1 MSADVLDKLSVSIF
15 KPKEIYPVDTAFLA
29 NLLLVVDTGSM
40 AEAARR
46 VGVTPAAIAQQMSA
60 LERELGVTLF
70 VRSGRTVTPTEAGHR
85 IIERARGLVADF
97 ADLKAHALEG
107 EATGELRI
115 GTITT
120 ALLSLLPDVLA
131 NFARGF
137 PRAKVLIRA
146 GTSMELYDTLHRGDL
161 DVAICLHPSFALPK
175 AYDWHLLREE
185 PLVVLAPARFAQ
197 EDPHE
202 LLRREPFIRYDRTLG
217 GGKQADQYLR
227 AARIVPRELFELNAL
242 MAIAM
247 MVDRGLGVSLVPD
260 IVSPMTSAL
269 SIARIALPLPIEPR
283 RFGMVWQRASPRSRL
298 IQGLL
303 QCADDAVMAS
313 VARGDHAR

>member
-1 MSADVLDKLSVSIF
+1 M
-15 KPKEIYPVDTAFLA
+15 DTAFLA

-303 QCADDAVMAS
+303 QCADEAVMAS

>member
-1 MSADVLDKLSVSIF
+1 METTFLS
-15 KPKEIYPVDTAFLA
+15 

-60 LERELGVTLF
+60 LERELGVTLLM
-70 VRSGRTVTPTEAGHR
+70 RSGRTVMPTEAGYR
-85 IIERARGLVADF
+85 VIERARGLVADL
-97 ADLKAHALEG
+97 AELKAYALEG

-131 NFARGF
+131 NFARAF
-137 PRAKVLIRA
+137 PRAKLLIRA
-146 GTSMELYDTLHRGDL
+146 GTSMELYDTLQRGDL
-161 DVAICLHPSFALPK
+161 DVAICLHPAFALPK

-185 PLVVLAPARFAQ
+185 PLVVLARARLAG

-202 LLRREPFIRYDRTLG
+202 LLQREPFIRYDRTLG

-227 AARIVPRELFELNAL
+227 AARIVPNELFELNSL

-260 IVSPMTSAL
+260 IVSPMASAL
-269 SIARIALPLPIEPR
+269 SVARLPLPVRAEPR
-283 RFGMVWQRASPRSRL
+283 RFGMVWQRASPRARL
-298 IQGLL
+298 IYGLM
-303 QCADDAVMAS
+303 QCADEVVVAS
-313 VARGDHAR
+313 SANGS

>member
-1 MSADVLDKLSVSIF
+1 M
-15 KPKEIYPVDTAFLA
+15 DTAFLG

-70 VRSGRTVTPTEAGHR
+70 VRSGRTVIPTEAGHR
-85 IIERARGLVADF
+85 VIERARGLIADF
-97 ADLKAHALEG
+97 ADLRAHALEG

-131 NFARGF
+131 NFARAF

-146 GTSMELYDTLHRGDL
+146 GTSMELYDTLQRGDL
-161 DVAICLHPSFALPK
+161 DVAICLHPAFALPK
-175 AYDWHLLREE
+175 AFDWHLLREE
-185 PLVVLAPARFAQ
+185 PLVVLAPARFAG

-260 IVSPMTSAL
+260 IVSPMTAAL
-269 SIARIALPLPIEPR
+269 AVARLPLPVPSEPR
-283 RFGMVWQRASPRSRL
+283 RFGVVWPRASPRARL

-303 QCADDAVMAS
+303 QCADEAVAS
-313 VARGDHAR
+313 AGVGKTK

>member
-1 MSADVLDKLSVSIF
+1 M
-15 KPKEIYPVDTAFLA
+15 DTAFLA

-60 LERELGVTLF
+60 LERELGVALF

-107 EATGELRI
+107 EASGELRI

-227 AARIVPRELFELNAL
+227 SARIVPRELFELNAL

-313 VARGDHAR
+313 VAREGR

>member
-1 MSADVLDKLSVSIF
+1 M
-15 KPKEIYPVDTAFLA
+15 ETAFLA

-70 VRSGRTVTPTEAGHR
+70 VRAGRTVTPTEAGHR

-97 ADLKAHALEG
+97 AELKAHALEG
-107 EATGELRI
+107 EAAGELRI
-115 GTITT
+115 GTINT

-131 NFARGF
+131 NFACDF

-146 GTSMELYDTLHRGDL
+146 GTSMELYDSLHRGDL
-161 DVAICLHPSFALPK
+161 DVAICLHPAFALPK

-185 PLVVLAPARFAQ
+185 PLVVLAPERFAR

-217 GGKQADQYLR
+217 GGKQADEYLR
-227 AARIVPRELFELNAL
+227 AARIAPRELFELNAL

-260 IVSPMTSAL
+260 IVSPMTAAL

-283 RFGMVWQRASPRSRL
+283 RFGMLWQRASPRSRL

-303 QCADDAVMAS
+303 QCADEAVVAS
-313 VARGDHAR
+313 AARVTGVANVER